1 MSRRNAKERP
11 ARRTRCSMLSVV
23 EALEPRAMLAGVG
36 PESWSTA
43 GPTFGPLGAGPA
55 SSSGALLTCSSPTPG
70 SSGSSSPPAPT
81 AGTGGT
87 QSTGL
92 ALPSNSG
99 SGAGSS
105 PTGSGS
111 NNSGGLALPCNSG
124 SGTGSSSTGSGSSNT
139 GGLALPSNS
148 GSGTGSSPTG
158 SGSSNAGG
166 LALPSNSGSGAG
178 SSNSGTG
185 SNSDPNSPVLSAQ
198 YTGGSTAGGQGTGT
212 STGSGGNLWLLYG
225 AGSGAGS
232 FSSGGTGG
240 STSTSQ
246 SPGSGGTL
254 TTADLWSSYGTGIG
268 AGSSSGTSNGSST
281 DGPILSAKY
290 TGGSGGGQD
299 TTAATFIPGGLVHFV
314 TGAAGADAAGSGNP
328 QGSTGSTTLALAD
341 SQSAPTIT
349 PLVYQ
354 PSSDDGAVF
363 VTAVWTG
370 DDGGWQ
376 VVQAAEMESDIAEP
390 FPITTRAEST
400 ATYHTPIIIGHGL
413 WPFPQVFRV
422 PPESNATYTAETDGS
437 WVSSDEVEPL
447 VVNGKPYVRLDGK
460 PVMRPVMVWVP
471 GRPRDAN
478 AWTDNA
484 GQKWKTD
491 QGEISAYG
499 VPPSAPTM
507 SQVAEACGSVLAA
520 FLGRRAGRA
529 IPRINQQKQAGHLP
543 GTPQY
548 SNRTAQGKP
557 TSAFF
562 GDQSGEIATRI
573 AEERGVPVPGRPNV
587 KEYNFG
593 IGIGTGPNGGI
604 QTRVR
609 VHTSPSTGEIHGH
622 PSGPETF

>member
-43 GPTFGPLGAGPA
+43 EPTFGPLGAGPA

-87 QSTGL
+87 QST
-92 ALPSNSG
+92 
-99 SGAGSS
+99 
-105 PTGSGS
+105 
-111 NNSGGLALPCNSG
+111 
-124 SGTGSSSTGSGSSNT
+124 
-139 GGLALPSNS
+139 
-148 GSGTGSSPTG
+148 
-158 SGSSNAGG
+158 G

-232 FSSGGTGG
+232 SSSGATGG

-246 SPGSGGTL
+246 SPGSGGTP

-268 AGSSSGTSNGSST
+268 AGSSSGTSNGSPT
-281 DGPILSAKY
+281 DGPIPSAKY

-328 QGSTGSTTLALAD
+328 QGSTGSTTPALAD
-341 SQSAPTIT
+341 SQLAPTIT

-354 PSSDDGAVF
+354 PSSDNGAVF

-390 FPITTRAEST
+390 LPITTRAEST

-422 PPESNATYTAETDGS
+422 PPESNATYTAETDGI

-447 VVNGKPYVRLDGK
+447 VVNGKPYVGLDGK

-484 GQKWKTD
+484 GQKWNTD

-529 IPRINQQKQAGHLP
+529 IPRINQQKQAGHVP
-543 GTPQY
+543 GTPQH

>member
-1 MSRRNAKERP
+1 VTRRNAMERQ
-11 ARRTRCSMLSVV
+11 ARRTRFSMLSVV

-43 GPTFGPLGAGPA
+43 GPTFGPLGTGPGTF
-55 SSSGALLTCSSPTPG
+55 SGALLTCSSPTPG
-70 SSGSSSPPAPT
+70 SSGSSSPLAPT

-111 NNSGGLALPCNSG
+111 NNSGGLALP
-124 SGTGSSSTGSGSSNT
+124 
-139 GGLALPSNS
+139 SNS
-148 GSGTGSSPTG
+148 GSGTGSS
-158 SGSSNAGG
+158 NA
-166 LALPSNSGSGAG
+166 
-178 SSNSGTG
+178 GTG
-185 SNSDPNSPVLSAQ
+185 SNSDPNGPVLSSQ
-198 YTGGSTAGGQGTGT
+198 YTGGSTPGGQGTGT

-232 FSSGGTGG
+232 SSSGATGG
-240 STSTSQ
+240 STSTSE

-254 TTADLWSSYGTGIG
+254 TGIDLWSLYGTGIG
-268 AGSSSGTSNGSST
+268 TGSSSGTSNGSPT
-281 DGPILSAKY
+281 DGPTLSAKY

-299 TTAATFIPGGLVHFV
+299 TTAATFTPGGLVYFV

-354 PSSDDGAVF
+354 PGSDDGPVF
-363 VTAVWTG
+363 VTGVWSGEEG
-370 DDGGWQ
+370 DVQYIPMGGQ
-376 VVQAAEMESDIAEP
+376 LPEP
-390 FPITTRAEST
+390 GTSSGPTDTPEWSIYRTEREQITST
-400 ATYHTPIIIGHGL
+400 
-413 WPFPQVFRV
+413 
-422 PPESNATYTAETDGS
+422 S
-437 WVSSDEVEPL
+437 
-447 VVNGKPYVRLDGK
+447 
-460 PVMRPVMVWVP
+460 
-471 GRPRDAN
+471 RD
-478 AWTDNA
+478 
-484 GQKWKTD
+484 TD
-491 QGEISAYG
+491 QGVTAPRHNDIEWIDAAGNRWLTNIGEISAYG
-499 VPPSAPTM
+499 PPPPAPTM

-520 FLGRRAGRA
+520 FLARRAGRA
-529 IPRINQQKQAGHLP
+529 MPRINEQKQAGHVP
-543 GTPQY
+543 GSPQY
-548 SNRTAQGKP
+548 NNRTAQGKP

-562 GDQSGEIATRI
+562 GDKSGEIATRI

-587 KEYNFG
+587 KEYDFG